1 MISCSDSEFCRSLV
15 SDEAL
20 LKGVSKCVCV
30 VVFQVKTE
38 PPSPVSSL
46 TSDSSIPSLPEP
58 QVCTA
63 CPCDSRQCSSTAGW

>member
-1 MISCSDSEFCRSLV
+1 MKPV
-15 SDEAL
+15 
-20 LKGVSKCVCV
+20 KGVSKFVCV

-38 PPSPVSSL
+38 PPSPASSL

-63 CPCDSRQCSSTAGW
+63 CPFDSRQCRLGNSAFMVVQ